1 MPGGI
6 LDAGDTE
13 VTQDSKI
20 PACFKLPVTKA
31 DSNSD
36 K

>member
-13 VTQDSKI
+13 VTQDTKI
-20 PACFKLPVTKA
+20 PARFKLPVMKA
-31 DSNSD
+31 DSNPD